1 MDTGAEEQGGGTV
14 TQVVRRIFGRP
25 AAANRSWKCCV
36 SQEWETGRPRGVT
49 KTSPTSVGMPAANRS
64 RSCTAWCA
72 MRREVT
78 NTGSGTDFS
87 EAAVLSCTRS
97 PLA

>member
-64 RSCTAWCA
+64 RSCTACV
-72 MRREVT
+72 R
-78 NTGSGTDFS
+78 
-87 EAAVLSCTRS
+87 
-97 PLA
+97 